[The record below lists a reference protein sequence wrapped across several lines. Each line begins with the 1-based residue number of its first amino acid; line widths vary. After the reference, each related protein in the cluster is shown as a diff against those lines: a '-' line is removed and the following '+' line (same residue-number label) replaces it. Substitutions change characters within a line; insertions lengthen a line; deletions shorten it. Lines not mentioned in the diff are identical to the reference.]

1 MLKIEIK
8 LIQASVSG
16 WLSSE
21 IWVNCKLLSH
31 MVTVQFAD
39 NAYSCMLSLVFAT
52 VIYKFRVCAQET

>member
-1 MLKIEIK
+1 
-8 LIQASVSG
+8 
-16 WLSSE
+16 
-21 IWVNCKLLSH
+21 